1 MNYDTIVAIE
11 TFIEKLDNPRKQI
24 IARELVVNPN
34 YQIVEMTIFNDTDL
48 FVKEIKSDN
57 VYKLSTFIS
66 SKCNC

>member
-11 TFIEKLDNPRKQI
+11 NFIENLDNPRKQI

-34 YQIVEMTIFNDTDL
+34 YEIIEIEVFDKKDL
-48 FVKEIKSDN
+48 FVRERKSN
-57 VYKLSTFIS
+57 NHYKLSTFIS

>member
-11 TFIEKLDNPRKQI
+11 NFIDNLDNPRKQI

-34 YQIVEMTIFNDTDL
+34 YEIIEIEVFDRKDL
-48 FVKEIKSDN
+48 FVRERKSN
-57 VYKLSTFIS
+57 NHYKLSTFIS

>member
-11 TFIEKLDNPRKQI
+11 NFIDNLDNPRKQI

-34 YQIVEMTIFNDTDL
+34 YQIVEMTIFRNTDL
-48 FVKEIKSDN
+48 FVKEIKSGST
-57 VYKLSTFIS
+57 YKLSTFIS

>member
-11 TFIEKLDNPRKQI
+11 NFIENLDNPRKQI

-34 YQIVEMTIFNDTDL
+34 YKIVEMTIFGNTEL
-48 FVKEIKSDN
+48 FLKETKSGN
-57 VYKLSTFIS
+57 TYKLSTFIS

>member
-11 TFIEKLDNPRKQI
+11 TFIDRLDNPRKQI

-34 YQIVEMTIFNDTDL
+34 YQIVEMTIFNNTDL
-48 FVKEIKSDN
+48 FVKEIKSGN
-57 VYKLSTFIS
+57 TYKLSTFIS

>member
-11 TFIEKLDNPRKQI
+11 NFIDNLDNPRKQI

-34 YQIVEMTIFNDTDL
+34 YQIVEMTIFRNTDL
-48 FVKEIKSDN
+48 FIKEIKSVN
-57 VYKLSTFIS
+57 TYKLSTFIS